1 MYHFIFVTILSLF
14 SSVAIV
20 QASLSF
26 TQVFYFINNLCS
38 IELVNRKINIFIKVT
53 ETRVFVVYV
62 CVSESIRSIG
72 CYICVRVNSQFQP
85 FKVRWYMYTA
95 TDYTPHPT
103 QSLYIYLDIYYLF
116 TFRLCNFFHSDI
128 FSFVERM

>member
-53 ETRVFVVYV
+53 ETRVFVVYTM
-62 CVSESIRSIG
+62 CVYQNR
-72 CYICVRVNSQFQP
+72 Y
-85 FKVRWYMYTA
+85 
-95 TDYTPHPT
+95 D
-103 QSLYIYLDIYYLF
+103 
-116 TFRLCNFFHSDI
+116 RLAVI
-128 FSFVERM
+128 FVYG